1 MMNVK
6 ENLVSMVESV
16 LICSRV
22 FTATVLGL
30 DTLEA
35 TVKSEVRKPMMNL
48 LPRWFPLRLFKQH
61 NHSSWILIHALHEIS
76 MYS

>member
-1 MMNVK
+1 MMNVQQ
-6 ENLVSMVESV
+6 NLVSMVESV

-35 TVKSEVRKPMMNL
+35 AVKTKVRKPMMNL
-48 LPRWFPLRLFKQH
+48 LPRDGSNKSL
-61 NHSSWILIHALHEIS
+61 
-76 MYS
+76 